1 MSTLVQVRTIVEW
14 SEKGWTPV
22 RFPNADNIE
31 TATVGGPAFLANPS
45 GKMVMVDNDGLVYHV
60 DPCAL
65 RQSTPIPLEDVRPA
79 KPAQMST
86 F

>member
-1 MSTLVQVRTIVEW
+1 MSTFNQIKTIVEW

-22 RFPNADNIE
+22 RFPNAESID
-31 TATVGGPAFLANPS
+31 TVTIGGPSFLANGA
-45 GKMVMVDNDGLVYHV
+45 GKLVMVDNDGSVYHV
-60 DPCAL
+60 DPTEVRKTA
-65 RQSTPIPLEDVRPA
+65 PMELEDVRPA